1 MSESN
6 GRLRAWLSEPVVH
19 FVAAGMVLFVASKLL
34 GNDDGAHRI
43 VITPQREAQ
52 LASRYAMQF
61 GASPS
66 SQTMTQL
73 VEQEI
78 EEEILFRRG
87 VALGLDRDDEIVRRR
102 VVQKMQ
108 FLLHDVQAPP
118 EPQEAELSAYFGQH
132 ADNYVTPPRVTFSH
146 VYISAD
152 KGDDAALARARDVLE
167 RLSHGEEASTLGDPF
182 PDLHHF
188 AAYEPEQVYRLFGR
202 SDLATA
208 AFSVAPGR
216 WMGPYRSGY
225 GWHVIRVE
233 ARQEARQP
241 TFADVRDR
249 VRTDYLLDE
258 QQRRNIAAFSELA
271 SEYEVIR
278 TEL

>member
-1 MSESN
+1 MSDLK
-6 GRLRAWLSEPVVH
+6 GRIRVWLREPLVH
-19 FVAAGMVLFVASKLL
+19 FVAAGFVLFVASKWH
-34 GNDDGAHRI
+34 GAGDGAHRI

-52 LASRYAMQF
+52 LANRYALQF

-66 SQTMTQL
+66 PQTLTQL
-73 VEQEI
+73 IDQEI

-118 EPQEAELSAYFGQH
+118 EPQEAELSAYFELH
-132 ADNYVTPPRVTFSH
+132 ADRYTTPLRATFSH
-146 VYISAD
+146 VYFSAD
-152 KGDDAALARARDVLE
+152 KGDEAGRERARHALE
-167 RLSHGEEASTLGDPF
+167 RLNHGEQASRLGDPF
-182 PDLHHF
+182 PDLSHF

-202 SDLATA
+202 SELADA
-208 AFSVAPGR
+208 VFSVAPGR

-225 GWHVIRVE
+225 GWHLIHVE
-233 ARQEARQP
+233 ARQEAQRP
-241 TFADVRDR
+241 TFADVRER

-258 QQRRNIAAFSELA
+258 QERQNVAAFNTLA
-271 SEYEVIR
+271 GEYEVVR
-278 TEL
+278 TKL